1 MKPNN
6 KNKDF
11 DFNISPK
18 KDNSQK
24 YDYSI
29 NNSFNI
35 TNRQD
40 LKKSLDNIE
49 EKLNLILSALKE
61 K

>member
-35 TNRQD
+35 TNGQD

-49 EKLNLILSALKE
+49 EKLILILSALKE

>member
-35 TNRQD
+35 TNAQD
-40 LKKSLDNIE
+40 LKKSLENIE
-49 EKLNLILSALKE
+49 EKLNLILSAIKE

>member
-35 TNRQD
+35 TNGQD